1 MRMVDEV
8 RARAR
13 ARFVG
18 RVEELTR
25 FRLALDSASST
36 LLWVFGPGGIGKST
50 LLSVFA
56 DVATTAGRE
65 VVMADLRSSDR
76 PRATVEEAL
85 STWVDGNGRHE
96 APVVLVD
103 ALERSD
109 GVDRWLRDDW
119 FARLPSGTIVVI
131 AGRRAP
137 SLEWRSDPLWSTVL
151 ELMPLRALSVG
162 DAHTLLDRL
171 DVAASAQADAIRFGG
186 GHPLALSLLAQ
197 LLVADRR
204 RVVSPDLTG
213 APDLVAGLLARL
225 VDDIPDGVHRHA
237 LEIASL
243 ARVTTQSLLRA
254 VLGADADSVHAWLE
268 DQPYI
273 DRVDDG
279 LCPHDLVRDLLEADL
294 RRRDPDRYAA
304 ANRSIRSFLLE
315 PERMQRGPD
324 RCIKDFIYLHRS
336 SSLLS
341 GYWDWAT
348 FDSAEAT
355 PLRRGDEDEL
365 VAVVTRHDGGTAGEC
380 LRYWLRRQPEAF
392 TVVRSVAGAIQGVIG
407 LLTLTAAEPDD
418 VEADPTLAAIWA
430 HAERAT
436 PRRPGTVI
444 GVLRFFDDAALGQRV
459 SPTFNVLTCELTR
472 HWLLTRGLSL
482 DYIVV
487 GDRDQWAPMMGYID
501 FHEALGTESTVG
513 GTSNHVFVHDWRGV
527 TPAEWIDRME
537 ALEVGGPVPLRSTAS
552 PVLVALGEADF
563 AAAVRSALRDLTRP
577 ARLADNPLTGSRV
590 ARDLDGTGGAAAV
603 ERVVRA
609 AFAALMDDPRTERAR
624 RAVARTYL
632 HGAVSQEAAAE
643 VLGMAFS
650 TYRRHLAAGVEL
662 LIEQLWRWELY
673 GRDE

>member
-8 RARAR
+8 RARSR

-25 FRLALDSASST
+25 FRAALDRVSST
-36 LLWVFGPGGIGKST
+36 LLWVFGPGGIGKSA
-50 LLSVFA
+50 LLGVFA
-56 DVATTAGRE
+56 DEATTSGRE
-65 VVMADLRSSDR
+65 VVLADLRSSDS
-76 PRATVEEAL
+76 PRATVDEAL
-85 STWVDGNGRHE
+85 GTWVERTGSQEG
-96 APVVLVD
+96 PVVLVD
-103 ALERSD
+103 GLDRSD
-109 GVDRWLRDDW
+109 GLDRWLRDDW
-119 FARLPSGTIVVI
+119 FGRLPSGTIVVI

-137 SLEWRSDPLWSTVL
+137 SLEWRSDPLWSTLL
-151 ELMPLRALSVG
+151 ELVPLRELSRG
-162 DAHTLLDRL
+162 DAHALLDRL
-171 DVAASAQADAIRFGG
+171 DVAASSQADAIHLCG

-197 LLVADRR
+197 LLADRGR
-204 RVVSPDLTG
+204 TISPDLAG

-225 VDDIPDGVHRHA
+225 VDDIPDGAHRQA

-254 VLGADADSVHAWLE
+254 ALGADAESVHAWLE
-268 DQPYI
+268 DQPHI

-279 LCPHDLVRDLLEADL
+279 VCPHDLVRDLLEADL

-304 ANRSIRSFLLE
+304 ANRSIRAFLLD
-315 PERMQRGPD
+315 PDRLQRAPD

-355 PLRRGDEDEL
+355 PMRRGDEDAL
-365 VAVVTRHDGGTAGEC
+365 VAVVTGHDGPAAGEC
-380 LRYWLRRQPEAF
+380 MRYWLRRQPEAF
-392 TVVRSVAGAIQGVIG
+392 TVVRSSAGAIQGVIG
-407 LLTLTAAEPDD
+407 LLTLAAPERDD
-418 VEADPTLAAIWA
+418 LEADPVIAAIWA
-430 HAERAT
+430 HAGRAR
-436 PRRPGTVI
+436 PRRPGEVI
-444 GVLRFFDDAALGQRV
+444 GVLRFFDDAALGQAV
-459 SPTFNVLTCELTR
+459 SSTFNVLTCQLTR
-472 HWLLTRGLSL
+472 HWLLPRRLSL

-501 FHEALGTESTVG
+501 FHEAPGTTFTVDA
-513 GTSNHVFVHDWRGV
+513 TAQHLFVHDWRDV
-527 TPAEWIDRME
+527 TPAAWLDRME
-537 ALEVGGPVPLRSTAS
+537 ALEVGGPVPPCRAAS

-563 AAAVRSALRDLTRP
+563 AAAVRAALRDLTRP
-577 ARLADNPLTGSRV
+577 ARLADNPLIGSRV
-590 ARDLDGTGGAAAV
+590 ARDLDDTGGGAAV
-603 ERVVRA
+603 ERVVRG
-609 AFAALMDDPRTERAR
+609 AFAALVDDPRTDRAR

-673 GRDE
+673 GRDG